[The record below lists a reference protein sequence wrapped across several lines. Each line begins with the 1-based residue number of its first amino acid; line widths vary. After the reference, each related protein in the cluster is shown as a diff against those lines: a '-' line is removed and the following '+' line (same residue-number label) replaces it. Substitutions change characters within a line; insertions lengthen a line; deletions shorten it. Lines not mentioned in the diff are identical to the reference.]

1 MFFPVFHSID
11 WNPQD
16 SSEIAFIKQS
26 GHFGKV
32 NNFLKDV
39 STSSRNT
46 QVNVEKSAVDE
57 NDMNADELT
66 AALFDDADEDEN
78 SFSIRQVKISVK
90 LNYILVFHEFFVSFT
105 QRRQKRYRKNSI

>member
-78 SFSIRQVKISVK
+78 SFSIRQIKK
-90 LNYILVFHEFFVSFT
+90 ETGFLDDDDDTNLTAPGKEFCENLNCL
-105 QRRQKRYRKNSI
+105 